1 MADGIYLG
9 MNGAAA
15 RMAQL
20 DAIADNLA
28 NAETPGFR
36 AARPQFSSLV
46 PGAPASAS
54 PAFVTIGQ
62 AGVDARA
69 GAPRLTGRPLDVRLD
84 HDAWLT
90 VSLGNDAVAYSRDGR
105 LDLDGDG
112 RLLANG
118 HPVLGERGEIV
129 LPPGLEVTIGTDGA
143 VLAGGTEI
151 DKLALAA
158 LDGPIERGSP
168 TLVRGAAR
176 PVDDARVH
184 AGELEGS
191 NARALESTVE
201 LVAAQRAYDHAMQ
214 AIQTSRRMD
223 ERAVEV
229 ARLR

>member
-1 MADGIYLG
+1 MADGIYIG

-46 PGAPASAS
+46 PGAPEGPS
-54 PAFVTIGQ
+54 PAMVVVGQ
-62 AGVDARA
+62 QGVDERA
-69 GAPRLTGRPLDVRLD
+69 GAPRVTGRPLDVRVD
-84 HDAWLT
+84 GDAWLT
-90 VSLGNDAVAYSRDGR
+90 VSMGEDRIAYTRDGR

-112 RLLANG
+112 RLLSGG
-118 HPVLGERGEIV
+118 HPVQGERGDILV
-129 LPPGLEVTIGTDGA
+129 PPGLEVSVASDGA
-143 VLAGGTEI
+143 IVAGGQEI
-151 DKLALAA
+151 DRLALARLSGA
-158 LDGPIERGSP
+158 IARVGP
-168 TLVRGAAR
+168 TLVHGAAE
-176 PVDDARVH
+176 PVDEVRVH

-223 ERAVEV
+223 ERAVET